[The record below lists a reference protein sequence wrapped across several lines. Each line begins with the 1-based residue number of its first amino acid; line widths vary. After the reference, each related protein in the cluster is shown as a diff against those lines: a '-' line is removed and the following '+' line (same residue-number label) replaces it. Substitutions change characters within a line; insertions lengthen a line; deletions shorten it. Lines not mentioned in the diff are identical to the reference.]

1 MQNWL
6 DPKSLQASTQGLFN
20 GIDKVS
26 ESFEPWFKAVARCQL
41 EAIGLASRRAQAYM
55 ELPAK
60 LGACR
65 TPQDLAREQIGFWQT
80 AFAQYAES
88 CGRMFDNCRALT
100 PPWSLLSLMAEG
112 ERKEKSGKRE
122 RDYMPVRESAEEEQA
137 AAGKS
142 SRRAA

>member
-88 CGRMFDNCRALT
+88 CGRMFDTCRALT
-100 PPWSLLSLMAEG
+100 PPWSLFSAGG
-112 ERKEKSGKRE
+112 ERKEPGKRE
-122 RDYMPVRESAEEEQA
+122 RDYMSVRDSEEEQEQA